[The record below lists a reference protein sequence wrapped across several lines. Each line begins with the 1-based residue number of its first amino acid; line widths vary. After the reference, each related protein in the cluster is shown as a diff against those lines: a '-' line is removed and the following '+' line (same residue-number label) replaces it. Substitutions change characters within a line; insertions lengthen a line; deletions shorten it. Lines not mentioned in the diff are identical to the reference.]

1 MNKTK
6 IKYFAIALILLCCLM
21 GAASAADDVSTDIL
35 DASADDAVDSISE
48 SSYEVLEEEDN
59 GNEVLSGNPATAS
72 TWTQLHDACESTS
85 DQEITL
91 SDNITI
97 GTNDISIN
105 NNAVIIGNENVY
117 ITGNAN
123 GRIPFQCGNLAL
135 DITFENVT
143 FKDISSTML
152 IKVQNSGVTT
162 LKGCTF
168 INVNA
173 SNSGQN
179 SVIYNNNGIMN
190 IENCT
195 FENCNAAFGAIT
207 NHKAGSTNGVTLNVY
222 NSTFNNNSGNAPGVI
237 NNCGQMT
244 VYNSVFNDNSAN
256 QWGGAIHTHSGATST
271 IRNSAFNGNV
281 AGWNGGALYAYG
293 TLIIYDSNFT
303 DNNCSTNNGGGAIG
317 ASNYFMSQYNV
328 YVENCRFV
336 DNNNLCYLFDE
347 NSTETLGRGGAISVL
362 NGGNL
367 TVYDSTF
374 IHNGAQIGQA
384 ICGYN
389 TNYYTNI
396 STGNYVLDIEDNEF
410 INHTITTNDTVYF
423 VGGCTLT
430 GNTFT
435 NSPQTI
441 GTAGNVIQSVGED
454 YPVSL
459 SSSNKNILGVS
470 EGDILADSP
479 TNVYFNASSGKNF
492 KNGATINEDANAL
505 SWETAPSYGARSRQL
520 NLFQL
525 VIAAYIH
532 TDDDIVNAYIADGLY
547 SCMMSIGANVNY
559 IGYGDNVVFKID
571 DVSYGNMPNPNNV
584 TFTNII
590 FENST
595 ITFDDFNFGFTNCT
609 FRNCTIEFAKVKS
622 SNTYSEDQ
630 NVIISTAVLSDCKFV
645 NSIADQIINVH
656 KYELVTIDNCTF
668 ENVVS
673 DSVVLISSNYT
684 DSNDKKDG
692 VTINNLNLINS
703 DVKGILKVEKDSLSR
718 LSSENINS
726 DFETVQDSL
735 VDGDY
740 TYLLVP
746 VTATTLTVKVA
757 DIKEGEDF
765 TIDVNLSDNLT
776 ADVSVVINN
785 KEYIVSVVNGAG
797 SLTVTDKLAA
807 NTYDAV
813 ANFAGEYPYAA
824 SAANT
829 SFKVEKVIVGTK
841 LVAPKVTATYNIA
854 KNLVITLT
862 ADGKALANK
871 KVSVKVGS
879 ISKTLTTDKNGKVSL
894 NVATLVPKTYTA
906 TVKFAGDRD
915 YSASTVSPKV
925 VVSKAKVKLAAKAK
939 SFKVKVKTKKYVV
952 TLKNN
957 KGKVMKKVKLTL
969 KVGKKTYKATT
980 NAKGKATF
988 KITKLAKKG
997 KYNATVKFAGN
1008 KYFNALSKKV
1018 KITVKK

>member
-1 MNKTK
+1 
-6 IKYFAIALILLCCLM
+6 
-21 GAASAADDVSTDIL
+21 
-35 DASADDAVDSISE
+35 
-48 SSYEVLEEEDN
+48 
-59 GNEVLSGNPATAS
+59 
-72 TWTQLHDACESTS
+72 
-85 DQEITL
+85 
-91 SDNITI
+91 
-97 GTNDISIN
+97 
-105 NNAVIIGNENVY
+105 
-117 ITGNAN
+117 
-123 GRIPFQCGNLAL
+123 
-135 DITFENVT
+135 
-143 FKDISSTML
+143 
-152 IKVQNSGVTT
+152 
-162 LKGCTF
+162 
-168 INVNA
+168 
-173 SNSGQN
+173 
-179 SVIYNNNGIMN
+179 
-190 IENCT
+190 
-195 FENCNAAFGAIT
+195 
-207 NHKAGSTNGVTLNVY
+207 
-222 NSTFNNNSGNAPGVI
+222 
-237 NNCGQMT
+237 
-244 VYNSVFNDNSAN
+244 
-256 QWGGAIHTHSGATST
+256 
-271 IRNSAFNGNV
+271 
-281 AGWNGGALYAYG
+281 
-293 TLIIYDSNFT
+293 
-303 DNNCSTNNGGGAIG
+303 
-317 ASNYFMSQYNV
+317 
-328 YVENCRFV
+328 
-336 DNNNLCYLFDE
+336 
-347 NSTETLGRGGAISVL
+347 
-362 NGGNL
+362 
-367 TVYDSTF
+367 
-374 IHNGAQIGQA
+374 
-384 ICGYN
+384 
-389 TNYYTNI
+389 
-396 STGNYVLDIEDNEF
+396 
-410 INHTITTNDTVYF
+410 
-423 VGGCTLT
+423 
-430 GNTFT
+430 
-435 NSPQTI
+435 
-441 GTAGNVIQSVGED
+441 
-454 YPVSL
+454 
-459 SSSNKNILGVS
+459 
-470 EGDILADSP
+470 
-479 TNVYFNASSGKNF
+479 
-492 KNGATINEDANAL
+492 
-505 SWETAPSYGARSRQL
+505 
-520 NLFQL
+520 
-525 VIAAYIH
+525 
-532 TDDDIVNAYIADGLY
+532 
-547 SCMMSIGANVNY
+547 
-559 IGYGDNVVFKID
+559 
-571 DVSYGNMPNPNNV
+571 MPNPNNV

>member
-6 IKYFAIALILLCCLM
+6 IKYFAIALILLCCLI
-21 GAASAADDVSTDIL
+21 GAASAADDVSTDIV

-222 NSTFNNNSGNAPGVI
+222 NSTFENNYGNAPGVI

-244 VYNSVFNDNSAN
+244 VYYSVFNNNSAN

-271 IRNSAFNGNV
+271 IRNSTFNGNV

-293 TLIIYDSNFT
+293 TLKVYDSNFT
-303 DNNCSTNNGGGAIG
+303 NNNCTTNNGGGAIG
-317 ASNYFMSQYNV
+317 ASNYFFTNYEV
-328 YVENCRFV
+328 YVKNCRFV

-362 NGGNL
+362 NGGKL
-367 TVYDSTF
+367 TVLGSTF
-374 IHNGAQIGQA
+374 IHNGAKIGQA

-389 TNYYTNI
+389 TNYYSNI
-396 STGNYVLDIEDNEF
+396 STGYYNLYIANNVF
-410 INHTITTNDTVYF
+410 INHTITTNDTVYY

-441 GTAGNVIQSVGED
+441 GTAGNLIQSSD
-454 YPVSL
+454 IVSNPTL
-459 SSSNKNILGVS
+459 RGFEKNILGIYENDVLS
-470 EGDILADSP
+470 DNSINLY
-479 TNVYFNASSGKNF
+479 VNASSGKTFMNDEEF
-492 KNGATINEDANAL
+492 EPYEDANAL
-505 SWETAPSYGARSRQL
+505 SWETAPSIGMFSE
-520 NLFQL
+520 NELFQML
-525 VIAAYIH
+525 IMAYYYDSYNI
-532 TDDDIVNAYIADGLY
+532 NLADGVY

-571 DVSYGNMPNPNNV
+571 DVSYGNMPNPANI

-590 FENST
+590 FEDST
-595 ITFDDFNFGFTNCT
+595 LTFDDFNFGFNNCT
-609 FRNCTIEFAKVKS
+609 FKNCTIEFAKVKS
-622 SNTYSEDQ
+622 SKTYAEDE

-645 NSIADQIINVH
+645 NSTSDQIINIH

-668 ENVVS
+668 DNVVS
-673 DSVVLISSNYT
+673 DSVILITSNYT

-692 VTINNLNLINS
+692 VTVNNLNIINS

-718 LSSENINS
+718 LSSDNLNH
-726 DFETVQDSL
+726 DFANVQETL

-740 TYLLVP
+740 TYLVVP
-746 VTATTLTVKVA
+746 VTATTMTVNVA

-765 TIDVNLSDNLT
+765 NIEVTLSDNLT

-785 KEYIVSVVNGAG
+785 QEYKVSVVNGTG
-797 SLTVTDKLAA
+797 SLKVTDKLAA
-807 NTYDAV
+807 NTYDVV
-813 ANFAGEYPYAA
+813 ANYAGEYPYGA
-824 SAANT
+824 SVANT

-841 LVAPKVTATYNIA
+841 LAAPKVTATYNVA
-854 KNLVITLT
+854 KKLVITLT
-862 ADGKALANK
+862 DKNGKALANK

-906 TVKFAGDRD
+906 TVKFAGDSD

-925 VVSKAKVKLAAKAK
+925 VVKKAKVKLAAKAK
-939 SFKVKVKTKKYVV
+939 TFKVKVKTKKYIV

-988 KITKLAKKG
+988 KITKLTKKG
-997 KYNATVKFAGN
+997 KYTATVKFAGN
-1008 KYFNALSKKV
+1008 KYYNALSKKV